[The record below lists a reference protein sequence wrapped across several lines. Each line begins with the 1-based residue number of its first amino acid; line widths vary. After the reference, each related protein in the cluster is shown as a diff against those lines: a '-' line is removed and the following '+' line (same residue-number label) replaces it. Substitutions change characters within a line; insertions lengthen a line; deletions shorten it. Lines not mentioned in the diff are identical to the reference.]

1 MTDRVLL
8 VDLENVQSVDLG
20 KVPAG
25 AEVMVFYGITQKTL
39 PAELVVQ
46 AQPLGSRLQWI
57 KIAGQGPNA
66 LDFHIAYYLGKT
78 FTERRKVQCAVLSKD
93 KGFDP
98 LIRHLHE
105 LGHTCRRVA
114 SLKDAFPGSAEP
126 AAVAAPVDNYERL
139 LTLLRKEPKPPV
151 TRKKLVNKVAS
162 WYLKLGRRS
171 TRHWF
176 SGCST
181 RGWWPSRGPRSSSGC
196 EGVDMTRWGAA
207 EQ

>member
-8 VDLENVQSVDLG
+8 VDLENVQTVDLA
-20 KVPAG
+20 KVPDD

-39 PAELVVQ
+39 PEQLVVQ

-78 FTERRKVQCAVLSKD
+78 FTERPKAQCAVLSKD

-98 LIRHLHE
+98 LIRHLHG

-126 AAVAAPVDNYERL
+126 AEKKEKVAVSPLDDYTRVV
-139 LTLLRKEPKPPV
+139 TLLKKEKTLPLKRKG
-151 TRKKLVNKVAS
+151 LDGKVKS
-162 WYLKLGRRS
+162 WFLKLG
-171 TRHWF
+171 
-176 SGCST
+176 
-181 RGWWPSRGPRSSSGC
+181 
-196 EGVDMTRWGAA
+196 AA
-207 EQ
+207 EHQALVQRLFDEGMVAESGKEIKFRL